1 MSLRSTLVASII
13 AVALITLLF
22 GGAISY
28 WHALSK
34 VREEME
40 AAIDVGARISANAV
54 DDAEESSDP
63 SRRLHLLVGDFN
75 GNRHLRAKWLDTA
88 GRIISESTPAA
99 TAGSV
104 PRWFEAVIHQPEQ
117 KVQVALPSVFSGLGS
132 FVLETD
138 SHNEIAE
145 VWHDTW
151 NTLQILGLLCVLLLG
166 CVYWLVGRALRPLDK
181 LAASFAQVSNS
192 KKAPHIAEIGPAE
205 LVQVYRG
212 FNAMAESLVKMED
225 KNRRLNDQL
234 TTVQEEERADLARDL
249 HDEIG
254 PFLFSVDVDAA
265 SIGRCVENGKYDEI
279 KPRVSTMREAIGHM
293 QRHVKELLGR
303 LRSKGLVDVGLID
316 AIDNLTSFWHIRY
329 PSVVFDVDVLDCSYG
344 ELVDQTVF
352 RIVQESLSNAMRH
365 GRPSR
370 VEIKVSREDGGIAM
384 LIRDDGSGFSNKESS
399 SGFGISGMRERVAA
413 FDGTLNIAPRRDG
426 DGVEVSAWLPVG
438 EPLCETTEQ
447 LDGGPARTFVHEEA

>member
-34 VREEME
+34 VDEEME
-40 AAIDVGARISANAV
+40 AAIDVGARISINAV

-63 SRRLHLLVGDFN
+63 SRRLHLLVADFN
-75 GNRHLRAKWLDTA
+75 GNRHLRARWLDTA
-88 GRIISESTPAA
+88 GRVISESTPAA
-99 TAGSV
+99 SPGTV
-104 PRWFEAVIHQPEQ
+104 PSWFEAVIRQPERTV
-117 KVQVALPSVFSGLGS
+117 KVDLPPIFSGLGS

-151 NTLQILGLLCVLLLG
+151 NTLQILGLLCVLVLG

-181 LAASFAQVSNS
+181 LAASFADVSKS
-192 KKAPHIAEIGPAE
+192 KTAPKIPETGPAE

-212 FNAMAESLVKMED
+212 FNVMAENLAKMED

-254 PFLFSVDVDAA
+254 PFLFSVDVDA
-265 SIGRCVENGKYDEI
+265 STIGRFVENEKYDEI
-279 KPRVSTMREAIGHM
+279 MPRLATMREAIGHM

-316 AIDNLTSFWHIRY
+316 AIDNLTSFWRIRY
-329 PSVVFDVDVLDCSYG
+329 PSVEFDVDVVNCSYG
-344 ELVDQTVF
+344 EVVDQTVF

-365 GRPSR
+365 GKPSR
-370 VEIKVSREDGGIAM
+370 VEITVSREEGGIAI
-384 LIRDDGSGFSNKESS
+384 LVRDNGSGFQKQESA
-399 SGFGISGMRERVAA
+399 SGFGIAGMRERVAA
-413 FDGTLNIAPRRDG
+413 FDGSLNVTAREDG

-438 EPLCETTEQ
+438 EPMSETTEQ
-447 LDGGPARTFVHEEA
+447 LTGGPTRTIVHEEA